1 MKFKLFPKLQLG
13 NPVQEALAS
22 CLFGSD
28 WYPHAWKQLLG
39 LIWSLSTFY
48 RDDSLGKLE
57 LPRLVSQAGAWET
70 AEVLI
75 RKYCFARS
83 DPRFVLPSHPG
94 WGGPTPTEMFEAF
107 NNTQNVSK
115 GLQTPLRFRSPP
127 QKQRMT
133 RSIQLSDVFT
143 TL

>member
-1 MKFKLFPKLQLG
+1 MQNYIINILKKYLPLCHLLTIKQDKLFPKLQLG

-83 DPRFVLPSHPG
+83 DPRFGKSS
-94 WGGPTPTEMFEAF
+94 TPTKPCRLGRQPRL
-107 NNTQNVSK
+107 N
-115 GLQTPLRFRSPP
+115 
-127 QKQRMT
+127 
-133 RSIQLSDVFT
+133 D
-143 TL
+143 

>member
-1 MKFKLFPKLQLG
+1 MNIALVPKLQLG

-57 LPRLVSQAGAWET
+57 LPRLVYQAGAWET
-70 AEVLI
+70 ADRQTLLI
-75 RKYCFARS
+75 YEPNTFMRKGWVKLFPKLQLGNPVQEALASCLS
-83 DPRFVLPSHPG
+83 VSHWNPHA
-94 WGGPTPTEMFEAF
+94 WK
-107 NNTQNVSK
+107 QLL
-115 GLQTPLRFRSPP
+115 GL
-127 QKQRMT
+127 
-133 RSIQLSDVFT
+133 I
-143 TL
+143 